1 MEKSKINIMD
11 NKHFLIIFEQILNLS
26 NFGELALGV
35 TENLS
40 ALATP
45 LGVTENCSSKNT
57 LRILLGRS
65 PVLQRLTFQ
74 SLKKH

>member
-35 TENLS
+35 IE
-40 ALATP
+40 
-45 LGVTENCSSKNT
+45 
-57 LRILLGRS
+57 
-65 PVLQRLTFQ
+65 
-74 SLKKH
+74 H